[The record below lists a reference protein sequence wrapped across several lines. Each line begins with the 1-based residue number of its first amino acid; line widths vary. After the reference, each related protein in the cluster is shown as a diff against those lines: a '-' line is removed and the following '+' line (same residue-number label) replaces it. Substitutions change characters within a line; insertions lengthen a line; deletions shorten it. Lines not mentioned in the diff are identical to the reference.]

1 MAADLTPSHP
11 LSDDSPDLISTPAI
25 NPVLKTA
32 GLSKRY
38 GKRLAL
44 TDLSLAVKRG
54 RVYGFLGPN
63 GSGKTTAISL
73 ILGLMAPTAGHV
85 ELFGLDTR
93 VQLTPALKR
102 VGAVL
107 EGVDFYPHLSGRD
120 NLRICGAVSG
130 GVAESRVEEVL
141 GTVGLSGRARDK
153 VRGYS
158 MGMRQRLAVAAALL
172 HDPDL
177 LVLDE
182 PTNGMD
188 PAGMREFRDL
198 IRELGHGG
206 KTVFVSSHLL
216 NEVQQMC
223 DEVGIVKEGHL
234 IAQRSV
240 ADLLEGSLLELR
252 VTDTEAALDVLRSLE
267 FVRGVTREGDLLIV
281 EAQHPRAAEISRALA
296 ERGIYLHELHP
307 QENTLEDFFLDVTTE
322 GDAA

>member
-1 MAADLTPSHP
+1 MISSAPSP
-11 LSDDSPDLISTPAI
+11 
-25 NPVLKTA
+25 PVLRTT
-32 GLSKRY
+32 GLTKRY
-38 GKRLAL
+38 GKRRAL
-44 TDLSLAVKRG
+44 SDLTLAVERG

-73 ILGLMAPTAGHV
+73 ILGLLSSNAGHV

-93 VQLTPALKR
+93 IHLTPALKR

-130 GVAESRVEEVL
+130 GVEESRVEEVL
-141 GTVGLSGRARDK
+141 GTVGLAGRARDK

-158 MGMRQRLAVAAALL
+158 MGMRQRLALAGALL
-172 HDPDL
+172 HDPEL
-177 LVLDE
+177 LILDE

-198 IRELGHGG
+198 IRELGRGG

-223 DEVGIVKEGHL
+223 DEVGIVKEGRL

-240 ADLLEGSLLELR
+240 SDLLEGSQMELR
-252 VTDTEAALDVLRSLE
+252 VTDTEAALDVLRSLD
-267 FVRGVTREGDLLIV
+267 FVRGVTREGDLLVV
-281 EAQHPRAAEISRALA
+281 EAQHGRAAEISKALA
-296 ERGIYLHELHP
+296 DRGVYLYEMHP
-307 QENTLEDFFLDVTTE
+307 QENTLEDFFLEVTTE

>member
-1 MAADLTPSHP
+1 MISSAA
-11 LSDDSPDLISTPAI
+11 SP
-25 NPVLKTA
+25 PVLRTT
-32 GLSKRY
+32 GLTKRY

-44 TDLSLAVKRG
+44 CDLTLAVERG

-73 ILGLMAPTAGHV
+73 ILGLLSSTAGHT

-93 VQLTPALKR
+93 AHLAPALKR

-120 NLRICGAVSG
+120 NMRICGAISG
-130 GVAESRVEEVL
+130 GVEESRVEEVL
-141 GTVGLSGRARDK
+141 ETVGLSGRARDK

-158 MGMRQRLAVAAALL
+158 MGMRQRLALAGALL
-172 HDPDL
+172 HDPEL
-177 LVLDE
+177 LILDE

-198 IRELGHGG
+198 IRELGRGG

-223 DEVGIVKEGHL
+223 DEVGIVKEGRL

-240 ADLLEGSLLELR
+240 TDLLEGGRLELR
-252 VTDTEAALDVLRSLE
+252 ATDTEAALDVLRSLG
-267 FVRGVTREGDLLIV
+267 FVHGVTREGDLLV
-281 EAQHPRAAEISRALA
+281 VDARHDRAAEISRALA
-296 ERGIYLHELHP
+296 GRGVYLHELHP
-307 QENTLEDFFLDVTTE
+307 QENTLEDFFLEVTTE
-322 GDAA
+322 GEAA

>member
-1 MAADLTPSHP
+1 
-11 LSDDSPDLISTPAI
+11 LISSAASP
-25 NPVLKTA
+25 PVLRTT
-32 GLSKRY
+32 GLTKRY

-44 TDLSLAVKRG
+44 CDLTLAVERG

-73 ILGLMAPTAGHV
+73 ILGLLSSTAGHT

-93 VQLTPALKR
+93 AHLAPALKR

-120 NLRICGAVSG
+120 NMRICGAISG
-130 GVAESRVEEVL
+130 GVEESRVEEVL
-141 GTVGLSGRARDK
+141 ETVGLSGRARDK

-158 MGMRQRLAVAAALL
+158 MGMRQRLALAGALL
-172 HDPDL
+172 HDPEL
-177 LVLDE
+177 LILDE

-198 IRELGHGG
+198 IRELGRGG

-223 DEVGIVKEGHL
+223 DEVGIVKEGRL

-240 ADLLEGSLLELR
+240 TDLLEGGRLELR
-252 VTDTEAALDVLRSLE
+252 ATDTEAALDVLRSLD
-267 FVRGVTREGDLLIV
+267 FVHGVTREGDLLV
-281 EAQHPRAAEISRALA
+281 VDARHDRAAEISRALA
-296 ERGIYLHELHP
+296 GRGVYLHELHP
-307 QENTLEDFFLDVTTE
+307 QENTLEDFFLEVTTE
-322 GDAA
+322 GEAA

>member
-1 MAADLTPSHP
+1 MISSAA
-11 LSDDSPDLISTPAI
+11 SP
-25 NPVLKTA
+25 PVLRTT
-32 GLSKRY
+32 GLTKRY

-44 TDLSLAVKRG
+44 CDLTLAVERG

-73 ILGLMAPTAGHV
+73 ILGLLSSTAGHT

-93 VQLTPALKR
+93 AHLAPALKR

-120 NLRICGAVSG
+120 NMRICGAISG
-130 GVAESRVEEVL
+130 GVEESRVEEVL
-141 GTVGLSGRARDK
+141 ETVGLSGRARDK

-158 MGMRQRLAVAAALL
+158 MGMRQRLALAGALL
-172 HDPDL
+172 HDPEL
-177 LVLDE
+177 LILDE

-198 IRELGHGG
+198 IRELGRGG

-223 DEVGIVKEGHL
+223 DEVGIVKEGRL

-240 ADLLEGSLLELR
+240 ADLLEGGRLELR
-252 VTDTEAALDVLRSLE
+252 ATDTEAALDVLRSLD
-267 FVRGVTREGDLLIV
+267 FVHGVTREGDLLV
-281 EAQHPRAAEISRALA
+281 VDARHDRAAEISRALA
-296 ERGIYLHELHP
+296 GRGVYLHELHP
-307 QENTLEDFFLDVTTE
+307 QENTLEDFFLEVTTE
-322 GDAA
+322 GEAA

>member
-1 MAADLTPSHP
+1 MPADLTPSP
-11 LSDDSPDLISTPAI
+11 ALPDDAPDLISSSNSP
-25 NPVLKTA
+25 PVLRTF
-32 GLSKRY
+32 GLTKRY

-44 TDLSLAVKRG
+44 SDLTLAVERS

-73 ILGLMAPTAGHV
+73 ILGLLSPTAGHV

-93 VQLTPALKR
+93 AYLTPALKR

-120 NLRICGAVSG
+120 NLRICGAISG
-130 GVAESRVEEVL
+130 GVDEHRIEETL
-141 GTVGLSGRARDK
+141 GIVGLSGRARDK

-158 MGMRQRLAVAAALL
+158 MGMRQRLAVAGALL
-172 HDPDL
+172 HDPEL

-188 PAGMREFRDL
+188 PAGMREFREL
-198 IRELGHGG
+198 IRGLGHAG

-223 DEVGIVKEGHL
+223 DEVGIVKEGRL
-234 IAQRSV
+234 IAQRAV
-240 ADLLEGSLLELR
+240 ADLLEGGRLELR
-252 VTDTEAALDVLRSLE
+252 ATDTEAALDVLRSLD
-267 FVRGVTREGDLLIV
+267 FVRGVIRDEGLLLV
-281 EAQHPRAAEISRALA
+281 DAPHDRAAEISKALA
-296 ERGIYLHELHP
+296 DRGVYLHELRR
-307 QENTLEDFFLDVTTE
+307 QENTLEDFFLEVTTE
-322 GDAA
+322 EDAA